1 MPESPPDRVG
11 VVRGESRPFPA
22 DAGSRVYRAAM
33 LLELL
38 REGALTA
45 AIATMLLFLAC
56 ISIGSAGVLL
66 TFSRSQPERAVL
78 ALRLSRALSLA
89 GGSGAVLAVLL
100 AVPYDYL
107 AGRVTGQTAVITEL
121 LVGLVAGVWCVIA
134 AAVMVRAARET
145 HRR

>member
-1 MPESPPDRVG
+1 
-11 VVRGESRPFPA
+11 
-22 DAGSRVYRAAM
+22 M
-33 LLELL
+33 LLEPF

-45 AIATMLLFLAC
+45 AISTMLLFLAC

-66 TFSRSQPERAVL
+66 TLSRSQPERAVR
-78 ALRLSRALSLA
+78 ALRLSRTLALA
-89 GGSGAVLAVLL
+89 GGTGAIVAVLL

-107 AGRVTGQTAVITEL
+107 DGRISGETAVITEL
-121 LVGLVAGVWCVIA
+121 LVGLIAGVWCVIA